1 MSITSLFRSKSNTLF
16 KKYGDTIVEHLFQP
30 KSFVKLYI
38 EHYYQTALFSLI
50 SICWFATPAV
60 ACVDPYAR
68 RFLFLERLPRK
79 DYGANFIGR
88 IRIEKVTQQ
97 DYFQLITATILPTSC
112 HPSINI
118 SDRGLV
124 MGKTVKGLSD
134 NVVVPFESQDYMR
147 EGDFQ
152 SLEVGRILH
161 TDEGSFY
168 LDEAESYP

>member
-1 MSITSLFRSKSNTLF
+1 MHIK
-16 KKYGDTIVEHLFQP
+16 
-30 KSFVKLYI
+30 
-38 EHYYQTALFSLI
+38 HYYKTALLSLI
-50 SICWFATPAV
+50 SICWFATPVV
-60 ACVDPYAR
+60 ACVDPFAR

-97 DYFQLITATILPTSC
+97 EYFQIITATILQSKTHSDRINSKLTLLYPSLTYC

-118 SDRGLV
+118 GDRGLV
-124 MGKTVKGLSD
+124 MGKTVKGLSG

-161 TDEGSFY
+161 TDEDSFY